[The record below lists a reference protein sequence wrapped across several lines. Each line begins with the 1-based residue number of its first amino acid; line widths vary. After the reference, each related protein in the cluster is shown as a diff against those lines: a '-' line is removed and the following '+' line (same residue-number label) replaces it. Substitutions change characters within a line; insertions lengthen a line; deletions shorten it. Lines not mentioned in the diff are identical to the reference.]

1 MKVALTGGGTAG
13 HVMPNIALLP
23 YLNRRFDQVL
33 YIGNEGGIESKIC
46 QNFGVE
52 FCHTDSVKF
61 DRSKIFRNLLI
72 PFILP
77 RYVKQAV
84 AILQKH
90 EIDVVFSKGGYV
102 ALPVVLGAKKLGI
115 PVVCHESDTSL
126 GLANK
131 ITARFAKAVVTSH
144 EGVRYKSKTYLLG
157 NPVRDII
164 FEGVPSKV
172 YDECHLKGGK
182 PILLVVGGSLGARA
196 INKTLVDCL
205 DVLTTHYDVIHVT
218 GSKFLPPEHDGYYPL
233 AYADNIQD
241 YLAAADVIVSR
252 AGANFVDEILA
263 LGKKAV
269 LIPLPTDASRG
280 DQLTNASKVCSM
292 GYARLLEQKN
302 LTPSTLVD
310 NIDQAYHTDFRRR
323 YYDRNTACN
332 IANLIY
338 QIAVGGGK

>member
-1 MKVALTGGGTAG
+1 MNVALTGGGTAG

-23 YLNRRFDQVL
+23 YLYRRFDNVV
-33 YIGNEGGIESKIC
+33 YIGNERGIENKIC
-46 QNFGVE
+46 LSLGVQ
-52 FCHTDSVKF
+52 FFHTDSVKF
-61 DRSKIFRNLLI
+61 DRSKLFRNLLI
-72 PFILP
+72 PFVLP

-84 AILQKH
+84 KILKEH
-90 EIDVVFSKGGYV
+90 DIDVVFSKGGYV
-102 ALPVVLGAKKLGI
+102 ALPVVLASKKLGI

-131 ITARFAKAVVTSH
+131 ITARFAMAVVTSH
-144 EGVRYKSKTYLLG
+144 EGVYQKSKTYLLG
-157 NPVRDII
+157 NPVRDVV
-164 FEGVPSKV
+164 FEGDSSKV
-172 YDECHLKGGK
+172 YAEHHIKGDK

-196 INKTLVDCL
+196 INKTLVECL
-205 DVLTTHYDVIHVT
+205 DTLTTRYDVVHVT

-233 AYADNIQD
+233 PYADNIQD

-263 LGKKAV
+263 LGKKAL

-280 DQLTNASKVCSM
+280 DQLINASKVCSM
-292 GYARLLEQKN
+292 GYARLLEQKY
-302 LTPSTLVD
+302 LTPTTLVD

-323 YYDRNTACN
+323 NYDRNTACN